1 MSDSRTTE
9 ETLAAVLLRWEEAWD
24 NGVDIPVET
33 LSIEC
38 PELLEQVRD
47 RIAALKQMTWM
58 TRSPIENEGK
68 TTEPD
73 LLLGRTLAGRYQVE
87 TLIGVGGHGR
97 VYRAFD
103 QELQR
108 HVALKVPKAN
118 RVTLPGQSD
127 QFLEEARRAAKLRHP
142 RIVSI
147 HDVGRDDGQVFIVA
161 DLIEGQ
167 NLAELIDRR
176 RPSLNEAS
184 EIIASVADALQ
195 FAHDQ
200 GFVHRDIKPA
210 NILIDRH
217 GQPHITDFGIAATVE
232 QISRG
237 ENSTSGTLAY
247 MAPEQISGET
257 HLIGTRT
264 DIHAIGVVLYE
275 LVTGKLPFNAKTPHE
290 LRDDIKFR
298 QLQPISSENGRFP
311 EVLQRI
317 CLRCLSKHPSDRFH
331 SMADLATAL
340 RESNLGSK
348 LLSGVL
354 WGLIPVIA
362 AIVGLTIWYGKI
374 RNDNSPHQ
382 NDPAVVPVVVLEPEK
397 GVLFFDGKSRIVT
410 PLISFVPCTLE
421 AWIRTNGDRSE
432 QFVIGSDVPHNFGIG
447 IGVNNRNPIAESIR
461 GGFHVDKP
469 ITPGKW
475 THLAAVYS
483 PNATLLFVDGKEIG
497 VGPATQQPSIPTHFV
512 IGNVGED
519 HTNLFFNGQ
528 IRCVRIS
535 TGERYSGDFEPES
548 SFSPDAPDSVHQAVL
563 IFEGSKVDGD
573 RVIDLSGNG
582 NHGDWTRQINPN

>member
-1 MSDSRTTE
+1 MNDSRTTA
-9 ETLAAVLLRWEEAWD
+9 ETIAAVLLQWEEEWEQ
-24 NGVDIPVET
+24 GKDIPAET
-33 LSIEC
+33 LCIKCPQLIEV
-38 PELLEQVRD
+38 VRD
-47 RIAALKQMTWM
+47 RIIALKHMAWM
-58 TRSPIENEGK
+58 TKSANENEGK
-68 TTEPD
+68 PTEPD
-73 LLLGRTLAGRYQVE
+73 LLLGRTLAGRYQIE
-87 TLIGVGGHGR
+87 TLIGVGGQGR

-142 RIVSI
+142 GIVSI
-147 HDVGRDDGQVFIVA
+147 HDVGRDDGLVFIVA

-167 NLAELIDRR
+167 NLAELIERR

-184 EIIASVADALQ
+184 QIIASVADALQ

-217 GQPHITDFGIAATVE
+217 GQPHITDFGIAATFE
-232 QISRG
+232 QISKG
-237 ENSTSGTLAY
+237 KNSTSGTLAY

-290 LRDDIKFR
+290 LRDDIQFR
-298 QLQPISSENGRFP
+298 QPQPISSENGNVP

-340 RESNLGSK
+340 RESYLGSK
-348 LLSGVL
+348 LLSRIL

-374 RNDNSPHQ
+374 RNDSSPHS
-382 NDPAVVPVVVLEPEK
+382 NESAVVPVVVLEPEE

-461 GGFHVDKP
+461 GGFHVDMQ

-528 IRCVRIS
+528 IRCLRIS

-573 RVIDLSGNG
+573 RLIDLSGNG
-582 NHGDWTRQINPN
+582 NHGKWTEVSI